1 MVKTSELRIKEVV
14 NLRDG
19 RRLGTISDLE
29 LDLQSGRVIALVVP
43 ASGRWLGVF
52 GRDHDLVVPWERIR
66 KFGQD
71 VILVDVD
78 EEPSTA

>member
-1 MVKTSELRIKEVV
+1 MVKTSELRVKEVV

-29 LDLQSGRVIALVVP
+29 LDLQSGRVVALVVP
-43 ASGRWLGVF
+43 SAGRWLGVF
-52 GRDHDLVVPWERIR
+52 GRDHDVVVPWDRIR

-71 VILVDVD
+71 VILVDVE

>member
-29 LDLQSGRVIALVVP
+29 LDLSSGRVIALVLP
-43 ASGRWLGVF
+43 ASGRWLGLF
-52 GRDHDLVVPWERIR
+52 GRDHDVVIPWGQIR

-71 VILVDVD
+71 VILVEM
-78 EEPSTA
+78 EEEAPA

>member
-1 MVKTSELRIKEVV
+1 MVKTSELRVKEVV

-29 LDLQSGRVIALVVP
+29 LDLTTGRVVALVVP
-43 ASGRWLGVF
+43 GAGRWLGVF
-52 GRDHDLVVPWERIR
+52 GRDHDVVVPWERIR

-71 VILVDVD
+71 VILVDVED
-78 EEPSTA
+78 VPSTA